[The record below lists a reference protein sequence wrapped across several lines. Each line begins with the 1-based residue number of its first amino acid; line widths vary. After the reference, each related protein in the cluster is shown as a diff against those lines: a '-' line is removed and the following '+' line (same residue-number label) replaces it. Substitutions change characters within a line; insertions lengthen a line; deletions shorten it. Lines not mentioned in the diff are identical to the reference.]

1 MTCIGAP
8 QKSKYSMWRSFP
20 LPDLTATLHW
30 RGGAHSSLLSY
41 EEINVWYFLSG
52 ERGVYQWKCYW
63 KVVSPW
69 RNPWSS
75 QAQLSSRMKTS
86 SSTPQSSDRTEQG
99 QTRADASKW
108 VWIRETKHF
117 TWRTSKPEACVC
129 LRALLLRN
137 FLIFSF
143 QTQTAA
149 TDSDSP
155 CFRLGTSSGTHSKSS
170 N

>member
-1 MTCIGAP
+1 MTCIGLLRSLSIP
-8 QKSKYSMWRSFP
+8 CGEVFPFLILLLPSTGGEEPIPLYCPMKKSMCDTSCLGKEVSINGN
-20 LPDLTATLHW
+20 ATERWCHLGETHE
-30 RGGAHSSLLSY
+30 AH
-41 EEINVWYFLSG
+41 
-52 ERGVYQWKCYW
+52 R
-63 KVVSPW
+63 
-69 RNPWSS
+69 
-75 QAQLSSRMKTS
+75 LSSAPGWRHQAPP
-86 SSTPQSSDRTEQG
+86 PQSSDRTEQG